1 MSFAEFGLA
10 PEILRGIKAIGHTTP
25 TPIQHEA
32 IPVALGG
39 RDVIGCAQTG
49 TGKTGA
55 FVLPILQRLRGGIG
69 LRALVLTPTRE
80 LAAQIGAMVRE
91 YGRFTRLRC
100 AVLYGGVPL
109 TPQTEKLRRGV
120 DLVVATPGRLL
131 DHHERGHLK
140 LDSVQI
146 FVLDEA
152 DRMLDM
158 GFAPDLHR
166 ILRHLPKRRQTMLF
180 SATIP
185 PEIQLLASEALTD
198 PVTVEVGRRAA
209 PAEGITHVVHPV
221 AGPRKRALL
230 RHLLQQEKVETV
242 LIFTRTKRGAD
253 NLAASIERHG
263 FTAAALHSDRP
274 QKQRE
279 KALAAFKEGRVKILV
294 ATDLASRG
302 LDIQGISHVI
312 NFDIPG
318 SPEEYV
324 HRAGR
329 TARWGHVGHAITLMA
344 PDEEQMIG
352 EIEWYGGL
360 ELPRVVV
367 SGFEPPAGPVA
378 QKSAPRY
385 GEVRRFGADGAGER
399 RAPGPSTHEAYPRVD
414 RLAAQAVN
422 DGSEA
427 GYGRGWYTQGRP
439 ARRRR

>member
-1 MSFAEFGLA
+1 
-10 PEILRGIKAIGHTTP
+10 
-25 TPIQHEA
+25 
-32 IPVALGG
+32 
-39 RDVIGCAQTG
+39 TG

-140 LDSVQI
+140 LDGVQI

-263 FTAAALHSDRP
+263 FTAAALHADRS

-367 SGFEPPAGPVA
+367 SGFEPPTGPVA

-422 DGSEA
+422 DASEA